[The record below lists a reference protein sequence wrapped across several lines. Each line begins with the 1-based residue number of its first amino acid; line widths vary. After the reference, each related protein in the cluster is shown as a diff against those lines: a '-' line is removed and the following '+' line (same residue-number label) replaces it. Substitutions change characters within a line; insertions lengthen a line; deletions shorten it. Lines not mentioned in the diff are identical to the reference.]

1 MNKKAFSLIELSVV
15 ILIIGILVAGVTQG
29 SRLVNRM
36 RLSAARAI
44 TSSSPVNSIRD
55 IVGWWET
62 TLEQSFNG
70 TEPEE
75 DSDGDTGGIT
85 TWYDINP
92 QSTVKNNATSP
103 ATTNNPGY
111 TASGSINNL
120 PTLNFN
126 GSDHYL
132 HFDGTSLANSN
143 YSIFVVEQR
152 TSGTGDYRYMIASS
166 NGSGITN
173 QLLQVGYRNSST
185 ITWGQFANDF
195 NVSVASYNVPI
206 ARIHSLVFGSALP
219 TAKSYYL
226 NGAVQTLNNTY
237 GSAVASQGLT
247 SYTNATFGLYGT
259 DQNVY
264 YQGNIGE
271 IIIFNRALKNE
282 ERDAIEDYLGR
293 KWGIRVL

>member
-15 ILIIGILVAGVTQG
+15 ILIIGILIAGVTQG

-44 TSSSPVNSIRD
+44 TLSSPVNSIRN

-111 TASGSINNL
+111 SASGSINNL
-120 PTLNFN
+120 PTLRFN

-132 HFDGTSLANSN
+132 NFDGTGIANSN
-143 YSIFVVEQR
+143 YTIFVVEQR
-152 TSGTGDYRYMIASS
+152 SGSFGMGFMLSANTSTGNNMVP
-166 NGSGITN
+166 
-173 QLLQVGYRNSST
+173 QLGYRAGDT
-185 ITWGQFANDF
+185 LTWGQFNNDL
-195 NVSVASYNVPI
+195 NVSIADYNAPI
-206 ARIHSLVFGSALP
+206 ARIHYYNFNS
-219 TAKSYYL
+219 TAATPKIYHI
-226 NGAVQTLNNTY
+226 NGTNQTLVNSY
-237 GSAVASQGLT
+237 GSAAPSQGLA
-247 SYTNATFGLYGT
+247 SYNGATFGFYSPAPS
-259 DQNVY
+259 Y
-264 YQGNIGE
+264 YKGDISE

-282 ERDAIEDYLGR
+282 ERDAIEDYLGK